1 MNADV
6 FWLWEFLG
14 RLHPLLVHFP
24 IGLIV
29 VAGFLELLAVKQRKS
44 GLRDGIRALLW
55 IGAISAVVSAG
66 AGWLLAETGGYAG
79 ETLDYHK
86 WTAIATAVL
95 GLIVVWLHRRADQ
108 SSLPGAWK
116 PYRIVL
122 ALCLIVLTVAGHLG
136 ASLTHGSDYLT
147 SVLPWNEP
155 DGETGA
161 LLAEFTSVNAD
172 DYQTAQLDRLNLE
185 VRALFAHAC
194 YKCHSTEKQEGDLI
208 LDTKEGVFAGGENG
222 VIFTPGD
229 ARNSEIIRRV
239 SLPRGHD
246 DAMPEKGKGLSRD
259 EIDLIKRW
267 INLGAHWADADLKIF
282 PEAELALVKPELP
295 KQSAFTHPVDK
306 LVDVYFDAQGQ
317 RWPEAVEDPIFV
329 RRAYLDITGL
339 LPTAD
344 EVTRFV
350 QSNAPNKREQLIR
363 ALLDQD
369 HAYTQHWLTF
379 WNDLLRNDYSG
390 PGYITGGRKQITD
403 WLYEAL
409 MQNASYDA
417 MVRDLLNPTPA
428 SEGFIKGIQ
437 WRGETNNSQRVEMQ
451 AAQNISQSL
460 LGVNLKC
467 ASCHNSFVSNLTLDQ
482 AYGFANVFADS
493 TLEIFRCDKPTGR
506 TAEVAFI
513 YPELGTIDTDAPV
526 EERLVQLADVVIQ
539 PANGRLYRTIV
550 NRFWDRL
557 VGRGIVMP
565 VDEMD
570 NPPWSPTL
578 LDWLASDFIEHET
591 DLKHLI
597 TRIMTSRAYQLPS
610 VPTPEARDLVA
621 SDYAFAGPARRR
633 LGAEQ
638 FADAMS
644 QILGPVYHGVAY
656 DPLGEQNEAE
666 WIWHREIEVDR
677 DVLPKPGKRYFR
689 HAFNVRNA
697 SIDKAEALISVDHA
711 FALHLNGSSIKQ
723 GSDWRQVH
731 RLDWTDQLASGKN
744 LIAIE
749 GENDG
754 ALPNPAGIL
763 FSLKITYTDGVE
775 EKVVSN
781 TAWKTTREVPS
792 SGWTQISFD
801 DADWQQSRRF
811 GRFSRSYW
819 GQLLAFHHDEDQ
831 PKLPFARAS
840 LVTLDPFLKALGRPT
855 RENVTTRRDDQATL
869 LQALELTNG
878 TFYNQA
884 LQEGA
889 ERWVERYSDDA
900 AALVQDL
907 YQSALGREP
916 TRKEAQTAA
925 ALLGENP
932 SVDSTQDLLWAIFML
947 PEFQLIY

>member
-29 VAGFLELLAVKQRKS
+29 VAGFLELLTLRRRNDNF
-44 GLRDGIRALLW
+44 RDGIRALLW
-55 IGAISAVVSAG
+55 IGALSAVASAG

-86 WTAIATAVL
+86 WTAIATAL
-95 GLIVVWLHRRADQ
+95 LALSVVWLHRRADQ
-108 SSLPGAWK
+108 IRRPSAWK

-122 ALCLIVLTVAGHLG
+122 GICLAVLTVAGHLG

-155 DGETGA
+155 DGQTGA
-161 LLAEFTSVNAD
+161 LLAEFTSVNAA
-172 DYQTAQLDRLNLE
+172 DYQTSQLDRLNLE

-194 YKCHSTEKQEGDLI
+194 YKCHSTEKHEGDLV
-208 LDTKEGVFAGGENG
+208 LDNKEGVFAGGENG
-222 VIFTPGD
+222 PILTPGD

-246 DAMPEKGKGLSRD
+246 DTMPEKGEGLSSD
-259 EIDLIKRW
+259 EINLIKRW
-267 INLGAHWADADLKIF
+267 IDLGAHWANADLKIF
-282 PEAELALVKPELP
+282 PEAKLALEKPELP
-295 KQSAFTHPVDK
+295 RQSSFTHPIDK
-306 LVDVYFDAQGQ
+306 LVDVYFDEQ
-317 RWPEAVEDPIFV
+317 RLNWPEAVADPVFI
-329 RRAYLDITGL
+329 RRAYLDVIGL
-339 LPTAD
+339 LPTQD

-350 QSNAPNKREQLIR
+350 ESNASNKREQLIR
-363 ALLDQD
+363 TLLDQD
-369 HAYTQHWLTF
+369 HAYTQHWLSF

-403 WLYEAL
+403 WLYDAL
-409 MQNASYDA
+409 LENTSYDA
-417 MVRDLLNPTPA
+417 MVRALLNPTPE

-437 WRGETNNSQRVEMQ
+437 WRGETNNSQRIEMQ

-482 AYGFANVFADS
+482 AYGFANVFSDS

-506 TAEVAFI
+506 TAEVAFL
-513 YPELGTIDTDAPV
+513 YPELGTIDASASV
-526 EERLVQLADVVIQ
+526 EERLVQLADVVLQ

-570 NPPWSPTL
+570 NPPWSPEL

-610 VPTPEARDLVA
+610 VPAPDARTLVA

-633 LGAEQ
+633 LAAEQ

-644 QILGPVYHGVAY
+644 QVLGPVYHGVAY

-666 WIWHREIEVDR
+666 WIWYREIEVDR
-677 DVLPKPGKRYFR
+677 DVLPRPGKRYFR
-689 HAFNVRNA
+689 HPFHVRNTA
-697 SIDKAEALISVDHA
+697 IEKAEALISVDHA
-711 FALHLNGSSIKQ
+711 FALHLNGTASAL
-723 GSDWRQVH
+723 GNDWRKIH
-731 RLDWTDQLASGKN
+731 RLDWTEKLKPGSNQ
-744 LIAIE
+744 IAIE

-754 ALPNPAGIL
+754 TLPNPAGVL
-763 FSLKITYTDGVE
+763 FSLKITYVDGVE
-775 EKVVSN
+775 EMVVSN
-781 TAWKTTREVPS
+781 TAWKTTQETPP
-792 SGWTQISFD
+792 SGWTQIDFD
-801 DADWQQSRRF
+801 DTDWIQPRRYGQF
-811 GRFSRSYW
+811 NRSYW
-819 GQLLAFHHDEDQ
+819 GQLLAFHHDVNQ
-831 PKLPFARAS
+831 PTQTFARAS

-889 ERWVERYSDDA
+889 QRWVERYTDDP
-900 AALVQDL
+900 AALVKDL
-907 YQSALGREP
+907 YYSALGRAP
-916 TRKEAQTAA
+916 SRKEAQTAA
-925 ALLGENP
+925 SLLGEQP
-932 SVDSTQDLLWAIFML
+932 SIESTQDLLWAIFML